1 MTEQEREQAMA
12 LLEQLDRQLADAQ
25 ERVEEARYDVQDIE
39 RRIQLTRETFPE
51 IRYAKEHP

>member
-1 MTEQEREQAMA
+1 VTEQEREQAMA